1 MALAARVDSYRES
14 TMALDTYTLDEFR
27 CSTSG
32 AQIVHAGEGTRV
44 RAFGNDILFALTSEQ
59 TGGVLSLGL
68 AEVPAGN
75 GPPLHV
81 HGSDDELF
89 IIVEGEYSVL
99 VDGSWH
105 DAGPGSVV
113 FLPRG
118 SEHTFKVTGTTP
130 GKHWTL
136 TTPGGFDKF
145 YARCSEVFAAPGPP
159 NFARLSAISAEH
171 GYRFTVPA
179 SERHA

>member
-1 MALAARVDSYRES
+1 M
-14 TMALDTYTLDEFR
+14 TLDIHTDDSP
-27 CSTSG
+27 CATLG
-32 AQIVHAGEGTRV
+32 AQVVHPGEGTRV
-44 RAFGNDILFALTSEQ
+44 RAFGSEILFALTTEQ

-68 AEVPAGN
+68 AEVPAGH

-81 HGSDDELF
+81 HDADDELF
-89 IIVEGEYSVL
+89 IILEGDYL
-99 VDGSWH
+99 FFADGTWR

-118 SEHTFKVTGTTP
+118 VEHTFKVVSATP

-136 TTPGGFDKF
+136 ATPGGFDRF
-145 YARCSEVFAAPGPP
+145 YARCAEVFAVAGPP
-159 NFARLSAISAEH
+159 DFAQLAEISADH

-179 SERHA
+179 NGGREGV